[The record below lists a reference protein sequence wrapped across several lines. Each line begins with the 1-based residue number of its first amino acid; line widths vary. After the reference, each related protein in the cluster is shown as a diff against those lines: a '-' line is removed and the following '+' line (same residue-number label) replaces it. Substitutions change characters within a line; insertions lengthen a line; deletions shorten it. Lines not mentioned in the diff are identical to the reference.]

1 MKSRP
6 LATKTTWLALT
17 ALLFPV
23 LIHHPRKPPPLVS
36 AIPTVNF
43 TGNNDGFPNDNNN
56 NGTHTTFSEPE
67 IPYEELEEPRVLP
80 LQSTAA
86 LAPQS
91 DEPGINNNNNLKKQ
105 LQPEND
111 GVKVAFP
118 VPSSNPSGNV
128 VPVLQLV
135 LEEPESHDEP
145 FTTTQ
150 GCPTFSADD
159 NFVPSKPL
167 NLSVLEVTSTTIKIT
182 WREPEKQNGAIHG
195 YRVYYVHQNQTLL
208 HLPILKAKEGINS
221 VYTYTLSNLKPY
233 TDYKMIVA
241 AFTKKCDGEPSE
253 VHQRTD
259 ISGPSAPKVVNLT
272 CHSLDAL
279 FFGWR
284 IPATY
289 YNTIDYYI
297 VSYRNELHSDLRDI
311 RITANAS
318 IVETSMIIPNLT
330 SNMVYEVKV
339 RAASISVINPKQL
352 ILGSYSEPKK
362 ISLQPNCEKLPPASQ
377 RQSFDDY
384 NLAVLAGI
392 VVSCFGL
399 LLVVLAFLLWKK
411 CFHAAYYYLD
421 DPPPS
426 SQGTGGG
433 GSHGPSAAIIDWE
446 SPSEVAGE
454 VRSSISVAE
463 FAKHVASLHADGDI
477 GFSKEYEAIQGEA
490 LNDEY
495 PSEYSQHPD
504 NKGKNRYLNVIAY
517 DHSRVHLRQI
527 PGQKKHLDYINANF
541 IDGYQK
547 SKAFIATQGPLP
559 GTFDCFWRMI
569 WEQRVAIIVMITNLV
584 ERGRRKC
591 DMYWPKDGVETYGI
605 IQVKLIREEVMAT
618 YTVRTFQIK
627 HTKLKKKKASQME
640 KMVYQYHYTNW
651 PDHGTPDHPLP
662 VINFVKKSTTAN
674 PSDAGPIVVH
684 CSAGVGRT
692 GTYIVL
698 DAILKQIESKS
709 MLNVFGFLRYIRAQ
723 RNYMVQTEEQYIFIH
738 DALVE
743 AIDSGETNIKVDA
756 IGGLVN
762 NIDFIDGQYKLI
774 TSYQPKEINLTSA
787 LKPVNAIKN
796 RSSLVP
802 LEGSRVHLTPKPG
815 VEGSDYINA
824 TWLHGFRRLRDFIVT
839 QHPLIETFKDFWQM
853 VWDHNAQTVV
863 LLSSADNMSFL
874 QFWPIDSEPIESD
887 YYRIRMV
894 SEAAEQNFVVRNFV
908 IQSIQDD
915 YELTVRMFENPMWP
929 DMANPRSIYDFVVRV
944 HERCAEYRNGP
955 IVIVDRYGGFQACQF
970 CCISSLAMQLEQDQ
984 TANVYT
990 YAKLYH
996 NKRPGIWSSY
1006 EDIRQIYRI
1015 LSYMPKDLGLLKC
1028 TELRTEFDDAAIMT
1042 ATPDLYSKICS
1053 NGSINT
1059 HLNSGTVGSGGVDGT
1074 GNGGPPNAEAPTG
1087 NGTNNGGPTTT
1098 IQNGGTVIVKMNGED
1113 NDELSVVVATSN
1125 HLNLDHNQT

>member
-1 MKSRP
+1 MIPR
-6 LATKTTWLALT
+6 LLTTATWLAIVRVLT
-17 ALLFPV
+17 LL
-23 LIHHPRKPPPLVS
+23 LLAHRSGLS
-36 AIPTVNF
+36 AAIPTVNL
-43 TGNNDGFPNDNNN
+43 TTNPANDSSPHADL
-56 NGTHTTFSEPE
+56 SEPE

-80 LQSTAA
+80 LQSLPAAVVVETTSTEASGTTGAAEQHYFLQALPLA
-86 LAPQS
+86 LADGANQPHPDS
-91 DEPGINNNNNLKKQ
+91 NSILK
-105 LQPEND
+105 
-111 GVKVAFP
+111 VI
-118 VPSSNPSGNV
+118 
-128 VPVLQLV
+128 
-135 LEEPESHDEP
+135 LEEPESNDEP
-145 FTTTQ
+145 FTTTS
-150 GCPTFSADD
+150 GYPTFSADD
-159 NFVPSKPL
+159 NIVPSRPQ
-167 NLSVLEVTSTTIKIT
+167 NLSVLEITSTTIKIT
-182 WREPEKQNGAIHG
+182 WREPEKSNGAIHG

-208 HLPILKAKEGINS
+208 HLPILKSEAAVNS

-233 TDYKMIVA
+233 SDYKIIVA
-241 AFTKKCDGEPSE
+241 AFTKKNDGEPSE
-253 VHQRTD
+253 VSTRTD

-272 CHSLDAL
+272 CHNQDAL

-284 IPATY
+284 IPQTY

-297 VSYRNELHSDLRDI
+297 ISYRNVVFADFREI

-330 SNMVYEVKV
+330 TNMVYEVKV
-339 RAASISVINPKQL
+339 RAASTSVINPKQI

-362 ISLQPNCEKLPPASQ
+362 ISLQPNCEKIPPPSQ
-377 RQSFDDY
+377 RQSYDDY

-392 VVSCFGL
+392 VFSCFGL
-399 LLVVLAFLLWKK
+399 LLIVLAFLLWKK

-421 DPPPS
+421 DPPT
-426 SQGTGGG
+426 SQSGNTAGL
-433 GSHGPSAAIIDWE
+433 IDWE
-446 SPSEVAGE
+446 APCEVGGE
-454 VRSSISVAE
+454 VRGSVPVTE
-463 FAKHVASLHADGDI
+463 FAKHVASLHVDGDI

-495 PSEYSQHPD
+495 PSEHSQHPD

-517 DHSRVHLRQI
+517 DHSRVHLRQV

-541 IDGYQK
+541 IDGYQR
-547 SKAFIATQGPLP
+547 SRAFIGTQGPLP

-591 DMYWPKDGVETYGI
+591 DMYWPKDGSEMYGV
-605 IQVKLIREEVMAT
+605 IQVRLIREDVMAT
-618 YTVRTFQIK
+618 YTVRTFQMK

-640 KMVYQYHYTNW
+640 KLVYQYHYTNW

-662 VINFVKKSTTAN
+662 VINFVKKSTAAN

-698 DAILKQIESKS
+698 DAMLKQIESKG
-709 MLNVFGFLRYIRAQ
+709 MLNVFGFLRFIRAQ
-723 RNYMVQTEEQYIFIH
+723 RNYLVQTEEQYIFIH

-743 AIDSGETNIKVDA
+743 AIDSGETNIKIDA

-762 NIDFIDGQYKLI
+762 HIEYIDSQYKLI
-774 TSYQPKEINLTSA
+774 TSYQPKDINLTSA
-787 LKPVNAIKN
+787 LKPVNVIKN

-824 TWLHGFRRLRDFIVT
+824 TWLHGFRRLRDFVVT
-839 QHPLIETFKDFWQM
+839 QHPLLDTFKDLWQM

-874 QFWPIDSEPIESD
+874 QFWPNELEPLESD

-894 SEAAEQNFVVRNFV
+894 SEATENNYIVRNFV

-915 YELTVRMFENPMWP
+915 YELSVRMFENPMWP
-929 DMANPRSIYDFVVRV
+929 DMANPRSIYDFAVRV

-955 IVIVDRYGGFQACQF
+955 IVVIDRYGGFQACQF
-970 CCISSLAMQLEQDQ
+970 CCISSLAMQLEYDQ

-1015 LSYMPKDLGLLKC
+1015 LSYMPKELGLLKC

-1053 NGSINT
+1053 NGSINA
-1059 HLNSGTVGSGGVDGT
+1059 HLNNAGTGAGNGGTGDGGQT
-1074 GNGGPPNAEAPTG
+1074 GNGMNGAPVAG
-1087 NGTNNGGPTTT
+1087 NGTGQTAQTT